1 MNEEDLDRIVANY
14 EASQEAQKASLS
26 TTIGKQI
33 VIYLISFFLPPF
45 GLIWAFKYLKV
56 DEEKAK
62 KIGQIA
68 VILTII
74 SLFLNFWFL
83 KAVFDSIPQLI
94 NSQMKLEDYRGLY

>member
-1 MNEEDLDRIVANY
+1 MNEEDLDLIVEKY

-45 GLIWAFKYLKV
+45 GLIYAFKYLKA
-56 DEEKAK
+56 DDEKAK
-62 KIGQIA
+62 RIGQIT

-74 SLFLNFWFL
+74 SLLLNFWLL
-83 KAVFDSIPQLI
+83 KTVFDSVPQLI
-94 NSQMKLEDYRGLY
+94 NSQMKPEDYNGLY